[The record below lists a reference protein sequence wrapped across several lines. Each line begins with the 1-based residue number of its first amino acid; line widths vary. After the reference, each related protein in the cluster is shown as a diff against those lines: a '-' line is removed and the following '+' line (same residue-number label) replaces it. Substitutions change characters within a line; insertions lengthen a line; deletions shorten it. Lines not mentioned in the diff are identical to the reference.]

1 MTTETHSVAAVPSA
15 DSGFAWRR
23 SALAFAL
30 TLIAIIAFAV
40 AFAAAYAALHSGRVL
55 PGVSVS
61 NVSISGLDRAGAQTG
76 AGDICG
82 RRQACQ
88 RQR

>member
-1 MTTETHSVAAVPSA
+1 MTTETQSVAAVPSA

-40 AFAAAYAALHSGRVL
+40 AFAAAYAAFHSGRVL
-55 PGVSVS
+55 PGVSVA
-61 NVSISGLDRAGAQTG
+61 NVSIAGLDRAGAETALG
-76 AGDICG
+76 ASCPTPG
-82 RRQACQ
+82 RGS
-88 RQR
+88 